1 MATELKDYIK
11 TYDSV
16 FTRDFCNATIEAFS
30 KSESEYIDR
39 GQQPAFHHLNIS
51 KKYMNKDPLWM
62 GIQAQMSQSV
72 AHTIEKYVNELEIGP
87 DMPRSYG
94 FEEFRMKKYENNKY
108 DQFKDHVDVGNH
120 ASAKRFLVM
129 FLYLNTVEVGGGT
142 DFPRLDLTI
151 QPKCG
156 RILVF
161 PPTWQYRH
169 AGLPPVSETKHII
182 GSYLHYL

>member
-1 MATELKDYIK
+1 MATELTDYVRVYDDVVSKDVCQSIL
-11 TYDSV
+11 T
-16 FTRDFCNATIEAFS
+16 AIQFS
-30 KSESEYIDR
+30 DSEYIDR
-39 GQQPAFHHLNIS
+39 EQRPSFKEINIS
-51 KKYMNKDPLWM
+51 QKYIDRDPYWVS
-62 GIQAQMSQSV
+62 IQ
-72 AHTIEKYVNELEIGP
+72 EELNSIFSDITKRYISDLDVGP
-87 DMPRSYG
+87 DFPSEYA
-94 FEEFRMKKYENNKY
+94 FEQFRAKSNENNNH

-142 DFPRLDLTI
+142 NFPRLDLTI